1 MDKKV
6 SKDITDICRVEYSY
20 SNVMESSIAFKMNQ
34 SLLHVIIPAHGKSPY
49 LRQTIESAIKF
60 LPPEVPITVID
71 DASNEPEVENLVKEF
86 PRLQYIKNNKRLGIG
101 ENFNKSIDLS
111 IGEYTQICGSDDI
124 FLDNPLKELD
134 EQILNDIE
142 IAAIGFDVKV
152 IDKNGRS
159 VLTIPDLIKK
169 IIRPPLKKI
178 TIFQNDKIFS
188 NLMLG
193 DWLYFPAI
201 LWKTE
206 TLKQTK
212 FDGNFHT
219 AMDLDVFIRLLGND
233 QKIAFIKSKV
243 LGYRRH
249 NQSASSLYAK
259 SIGRFDEEFL
269 CHKNALDIA
278 RRKNWKTGAI
288 LAQLALT
295 VRLHAIMQSFLM
307 VFSSPSS
314 ALKVLVKALSP
325 IR

>member
-1 MDKKV
+1 M
-6 SKDITDICRVEYSY
+6 C
-20 SNVMESSIAFKMNQ
+20 ESSITNEMNQ
-34 SLLHVIIPAHGKSPY
+34 PLLHVMIPAYGKSPY
-49 LRQTIESAIKF
+49 LRQTLESAVKH
-60 LPPEVPITVID
+60 LPLEVPITVIED
-71 DASNEPEVENLVKEF
+71 PSSESSIESLVKEF
-86 PRLQYIKNNKRLGIG
+86 PRVQYQKNNERLGIG
-101 ENFNKSIDLS
+101 GNFNKSIELS
-111 IGEYTQICGSDDI
+111 TGVFTQICGSDDI
-124 FLDNPLKELD
+124 FLNNPLKDFDTEKLSQSD
-134 EQILNDIE
+134 
-142 IAAIGFDVKV
+142 IAAIGLDVEVINEKGKV
-152 IDKNGRS
+152 VK
-159 VLTIPDLIKK
+159 TIPDLVKRAL
-169 IIRPPLKKI
+169 RPSLKKS
-178 TIFQNDKIFS
+178 TVFKNNKIFS

-219 AMDLDVFIRLLGND
+219 AMDLDVFIRLLSND
-233 QKIAFIKSKV
+233 QKMAFIKSKV

-249 NQSASSLYAK
+249 SQSASSLYAK

-269 CHKNALDIA
+269 CHKNALEIA

-307 VFSSPSS
+307 VFTSPSS
-314 ALKVLVKALSP
+314 ALKVLVKAISP

>member
-1 MDKKV
+1 M
-6 SKDITDICRVEYSY
+6 C
-20 SNVMESSIAFKMNQ
+20 ESSITNEMNQ
-34 SLLHVIIPAHGKSPY
+34 PLLHVMIPAYGNSPY
-49 LRQTIESAIKF
+49 LRQTLESAVKH
-60 LPPEVPITVID
+60 LPLEVPITVIED
-71 DASNEPEVENLVKEF
+71 SSSESNIENLVKEF
-86 PRLQYIKNNKRLGIG
+86 SRVQYLKNNQRLGIG
-101 ENFNKSIDLS
+101 GNFNKSIELS
-111 IGEYTQICGSDDI
+111 TGVFTQICGSDDI
-124 FLDNPLKELD
+124 FLDNPLKDFDKEKLARDNISAVGLD
-134 EQILNDIE
+134 VEVINQAGKI
-142 IAAIGFDVKV
+142 VK
-152 IDKNGRS
+152 
-159 VLTIPDLIKK
+159 TIPDLVKRIL
-169 IIRPPLKKI
+169 RPSLKKI
-178 TIFQNDKIFS
+178 TIFQNNKIFS

-219 AMDLDVFIRLLGND
+219 AMDLDVFIRLLSSD
-233 QKIAFIKSKV
+233 QKVAFIKSKV

-249 NQSASSLYAK
+249 SQSASSLYAK

-269 CHKNALDIA
+269 CHKNALEIA
-278 RRKNWKTGAI
+278 RRKNWKTGAV

>member
-1 MDKKV
+1 
-6 SKDITDICRVEYSY
+6 
-20 SNVMESSIAFKMNQ
+20 MNQ
-34 SLLHVIIPAHGKSPY
+34 PLLHVMIPAYGKSPY
-49 LRQTIESAIKF
+49 LRQTLESAVKH
-60 LPPEVPITVID
+60 LPLEVPITVIED
-71 DASNEPEVENLVKEF
+71 PSIDSNIENLVREF
-86 PRLQYIKNNKRLGIG
+86 SRVQYLKNNERLGIG
-101 ENFNKSIDLS
+101 GNFNKSIELS
-111 IGEYTQICGSDDI
+111 TGVFTQICGSDDI
-124 FLDNPLKELD
+124 FLDDPLKEFDTEKLSQSD
-134 EQILNDIE
+134 
-142 IAAIGFDVKV
+142 IAAIGLDVEV
-152 IDKNGRS
+152 INENGKI
-159 VLTIPDLIKK
+159 VKTLPDLVKRTL
-169 IIRPPLKKI
+169 RPSLKKI
-178 TIFQNDKIFS
+178 TIFQNNKIFS

-201 LWKTE
+201 LWKTD

-219 AMDLDVFIRLLGND
+219 AMDLDVFIRLLSSD

-249 NQSASSLYAK
+249 SHSASSLYAK

-269 CHKNALDIA
+269 CHKNALEIA

>member
-1 MDKKV
+1 M
-6 SKDITDICRVEYSY
+6 C
-20 SNVMESSIAFKMNQ
+20 ESSITKEMNQ
-34 SLLHVIIPAHGKSPY
+34 PLLHVMIPAYGKSPY
-49 LRQTIESAIKF
+49 LRQTLESAVKH
-60 LPPEVPITVID
+60 LPLEVPITVIED
-71 DASNEPEVENLVKEF
+71 PSSESSIESLVKEF
-86 PRLQYIKNNKRLGIG
+86 PRVQYQKNNERLGIG
-101 ENFNKSIDLS
+101 GNFNKSIELS
-111 IGEYTQICGSDDI
+111 TGVFTQICGSDDI
-124 FLDNPLKELD
+124 FLDNPLKDFDTEKLSQPD
-134 EQILNDIE
+134 
-142 IAAIGFDVKV
+142 IAAVGLDVEVINEIGKIVK
-152 IDKNGRS
+152 
-159 VLTIPDLIKK
+159 TIPDLVKRIL
-169 IIRPPLKKI
+169 RPSLKKI
-178 TIFQNDKIFS
+178 TVFKNDKIFS
-188 NLMLG
+188 YLMIG

-206 TLKQTK
+206 RLKQTK

-219 AMDLDVFIRLLGND
+219 AMDLDVFIRLLSSD
-233 QKIAFIKSKV
+233 QKMAFIKSKV

-249 NQSASSLYAK
+249 SQSASSLYAK

-269 CHKNALDIA
+269 CHKNALEIA

>member
-1 MDKKV
+1 M
-6 SKDITDICRVEYSY
+6 C
-20 SNVMESSIAFKMNQ
+20 ESSITKEMNQ
-34 SLLHVIIPAHGKSPY
+34 PLLHVMIPAYGKSPY
-49 LRQTIESAIKF
+49 LRQTLESAVKH
-60 LPPEVPITVID
+60 LPLEVPITVIED
-71 DASNEPEVENLVKEF
+71 PSSESSIESLVKEF
-86 PRLQYIKNNKRLGIG
+86 PRVQYIKNNERLGIG
-101 ENFNKSIDLS
+101 GNFNKSIELS
-111 IGEYTQICGSDDI
+111 TGVFTQICGSDDI
-124 FLDNPLKELD
+124 FLNNPLND
-134 EQILNDIE
+134 FYTEQLSQSD
-142 IAAIGFDVKV
+142 IAAIGLDVEVINETGKV
-152 IDKNGRS
+152 VKT
-159 VLTIPDLIKK
+159 LPDLVKRTL
-169 IIRPPLKKI
+169 RPSLKKI

-219 AMDLDVFIRLLGND
+219 AMDLDVFIRLLSSD
-233 QKIAFIKSKV
+233 QKMAFIKSKA

-249 NQSASSLYAK
+249 SQSASSLYAK

-269 CHKNALDIA
+269 CHKNALEIA

-295 VRLHAIMQSFLM
+295 VRLHAIMQSLLM

>member
-1 MDKKV
+1 M
-6 SKDITDICRVEYSY
+6 C
-20 SNVMESSIAFKMNQ
+20 ESSITKEMNQ
-34 SLLHVIIPAHGKSPY
+34 PLLHVMIPAYGKSPY
-49 LRQTIESAIKF
+49 LRQTLESAVKH
-60 LPPEVPITVID
+60 LPLEVPISVIED
-71 DASNEPEVENLVKEF
+71 PSSESSIESLVKEF
-86 PRLQYIKNNKRLGIG
+86 PRVQYQKNNERLGIG
-101 ENFNKSIDLS
+101 GNFNKSIELS
-111 IGEYTQICGSDDI
+111 TGVFTQICGSDDI
-124 FLDNPLKELD
+124 FLDNPLKDFDTEKLSQPD
-134 EQILNDIE
+134 
-142 IAAIGFDVKV
+142 IAAVGLDVEV
-152 IDKNGRS
+152 INETGKI
-159 VLTIPDLIKK
+159 VKTIPDLVKRIL
-169 IIRPPLKKI
+169 RPSLKKI
-178 TIFQNDKIFS
+178 TVFKNDKIFS
-188 NLMLG
+188 NLMIG

-201 LWKTE
+201 FWKTE

-219 AMDLDVFIRLLGND
+219 AMDLDVFIRLLSSD
-233 QKIAFIKSKV
+233 QKMTFIKSKV

-249 NQSASSLYAK
+249 SQSASSLYAK

>member
-1 MDKKV
+1 M
-6 SKDITDICRVEYSY
+6 C
-20 SNVMESSIAFKMNQ
+20 ESSITKEMNQ
-34 SLLHVIIPAHGKSPY
+34 PLLHVMIPAYGKSPY
-49 LRQTIESAIKF
+49 LRQTLESAVKH
-60 LPPEVPITVID
+60 LPLEVPITVIED
-71 DASNEPEVENLVKEF
+71 PSSESSIESLVKEF
-86 PRLQYIKNNKRLGIG
+86 PRVQYQKNNERLGIG
-101 ENFNKSIDLS
+101 GNFNKSIELS
-111 IGEYTQICGSDDI
+111 TGVFTQICGSDDI
-124 FLDNPLKELD
+124 FLNNPL
-134 EQILNDIE
+134 NDFYTE
-142 IAAIGFDVKV
+142 KLSQSDIAAIGLDVEV
-152 IDKNGRS
+152 INENGNI
-159 VLTIPDLIKK
+159 VKTIPDLVKK
-169 IIRPPLKKI
+169 VLRPSLKKI
-178 TIFQNDKIFS
+178 TVFKNNKIFS

-219 AMDLDVFIRLLGND
+219 AMDLDVFIRLLSSD
-233 QKIAFIKSKV
+233 QKLAFIKSKT

-249 NQSASSLYAK
+249 SQSASSLYAK

-269 CHKNALDIA
+269 CHKNALEIA

-314 ALKVLVKALSP
+314 ALKVLVKAISP

>member
-1 MDKKV
+1 M
-6 SKDITDICRVEYSY
+6 C
-20 SNVMESSIAFKMNQ
+20 ESSITKEMNQ
-34 SLLHVIIPAHGKSPY
+34 PLLHVMIPAYGKSPY
-49 LRQTIESAIKF
+49 LRQTLESAVKH
-60 LPPEVPITVID
+60 LPLEVPITVIED
-71 DASNEPEVENLVKEF
+71 PSSESSIESLVKEF
-86 PRLQYIKNNKRLGIG
+86 PRVQYQKNSERLGIG
-101 ENFNKSIDLS
+101 GNFNKSIELS
-111 IGEYTQICGSDDI
+111 TGVFTQICGSDDI
-124 FLDNPLKELD
+124 FLDNPLKDFDTEKLSQPD
-134 EQILNDIE
+134 
-142 IAAIGFDVKV
+142 IAAVGLDVEV
-152 IDKNGRS
+152 INETGKI
-159 VLTIPDLIKK
+159 VKTIPDLVKRIL
-169 IIRPPLKKI
+169 RPSLKKI
-178 TIFQNDKIFS
+178 TVFKNDKIFS
-188 NLMLG
+188 NLMIG

-201 LWKTE
+201 FWKTE

-219 AMDLDVFIRLLGND
+219 AMDLDVFIRLLSSD
-233 QKIAFIKSKV
+233 QKLAFIKSKV

-249 NQSASSLYAK
+249 DQSASSLYAK

-314 ALKVLVKALSP
+314 ALKVLVKAISP

>member
-1 MDKKV
+1 M
-6 SKDITDICRVEYSY
+6 
-20 SNVMESSIAFKMNQ
+20 
-34 SLLHVIIPAHGKSPY
+34 IPAYGKSPY
-49 LRQTIESAIKF
+49 LRQTLESAVKHIP
-60 LPPEVPITVID
+60 LEVPITVIED
-71 DASNEPEVENLVKEF
+71 PSNESNIENLVKEF
-86 PRLQYIKNNKRLGIG
+86 SRVQYLKNNERLGIG
-101 ENFNKSIDLS
+101 GNFNKSIELS
-111 IGEYTQICGSDDI
+111 TGLFTQICGSDDI
-124 FLDNPLKELD
+124 FLNNPLKD
-134 EQILNDIE
+134 FYTEQLSQSN
-142 IAAIGFDVKV
+142 IAAIGLDVEV
-152 IDKNGRS
+152 INENGKI
-159 VLTIPDLIKK
+159 VKTIPDLVKK
-169 IIRPPLKKI
+169 VLRPSLKKI
-178 TIFQNDKIFS
+178 TVFKNNKIFS

-201 LWKTE
+201 LWKTD
-206 TLKQTK
+206 TLNRIK

-219 AMDLDVFIRLLGND
+219 AMDLDVFIRLLSSD
-233 QKIAFIKSKV
+233 QKMAFIKSKA

-249 NQSASSLYAK
+249 SQSASSLYAK

-269 CHKNALDIA
+269 CHKNALEIA

>member
-1 MDKKV
+1 
-6 SKDITDICRVEYSY
+6 
-20 SNVMESSIAFKMNQ
+20 
-34 SLLHVIIPAHGKSPY
+34 L
-49 LRQTIESAIKF
+49 ESAVKH
-60 LPPEVPITVID
+60 LPLEVPITVIED
-71 DASNEPEVENLVKEF
+71 PSSESSIESLVKEF
-86 PRLQYIKNNKRLGIG
+86 SRVQFVKNDQRLGIG
-101 ENFNKSIDLS
+101 GNFNKSIELS
-111 IGEYTQICGSDDI
+111 IGVFTQICGSDDI
-124 FLDNPLKELD
+124 FLDNPLKDFDKDKLV
-134 EQILNDIE
+134 QSNIS
-142 IAAIGFDVKV
+142 AIGLDVEVINETGKV
-152 IDKNGRS
+152 VK
-159 VLTIPDLIKK
+159 TIPDLVKRIL
-169 IIRPPLKKI
+169 RPSLKKI
-178 TIFQNDKIFS
+178 TIFQNNKIFS

-201 LWKTE
+201 LWKTD

-219 AMDLDVFIRLLGND
+219 AMDLDILIRLLNAD
-233 QKIAFIKSKV
+233 EKIAFIKSKV

-249 NQSASSLYAK
+249 DQSASSLYAK

-278 RRKNWKTGAI
+278 RRKNWKTGAF

>member
-1 MDKKV
+1 M
-6 SKDITDICRVEYSY
+6 C
-20 SNVMESSIAFKMNQ
+20 ESSITREMNQ
-34 SLLHVIIPAHGKSPY
+34 PLLHVMIPAYGKSPY
-49 LRQTIESAIKF
+49 LRQTLESAVKH
-60 LPPEVPITVID
+60 LPLEVPITVIED
-71 DASNEPEVENLVKEF
+71 PSSESRIESLVKEF
-86 PRLQYIKNNKRLGIG
+86 SRVQFVKNNERLGIG
-101 ENFNKSIDLS
+101 GNFNKSIELS
-111 IGEYTQICGSDDI
+111 TGVFTQICGSDDI
-124 FLDNPLKELD
+124 FLNNPLKDFYTEKLSQSD
-134 EQILNDIE
+134 
-142 IAAIGFDVKV
+142 IAAIGLDVEV
-152 IDKNGRS
+152 INESGKI
-159 VLTIPDLIKK
+159 VKTIPDLVKK
-169 IIRPPLKKI
+169 VLRPSLKKI
-178 TIFQNDKIFS
+178 TVFKNNKIFS

-201 LWKTE
+201 LWKTD
-206 TLKQTK
+206 TLNRIK

-219 AMDLDVFIRLLGND
+219 AMDLDVFIRLLSND
-233 QKIAFIKSKV
+233 QKLAFIKSKV

-249 NQSASSLYAK
+249 SQSASSLYAK

-278 RRKNWKTGAI
+278 RRKNWKTGAF

>member
-1 MDKKV
+1 M
-6 SKDITDICRVEYSY
+6 C
-20 SNVMESSIAFKMNQ
+20 ESSITKEMNQ
-34 SLLHVIIPAHGKSPY
+34 PLLHVMIPAYGKSPY
-49 LRQTIESAIKF
+49 LRQTLESAVKH
-60 LPPEVPITVID
+60 LPLEVPISVIED
-71 DASNEPEVENLVKEF
+71 PSSESSIESLVKEF
-86 PRLQYIKNNKRLGIG
+86 PRVQYQKNNERLGIG
-101 ENFNKSIDLS
+101 GNFNKSIELS
-111 IGEYTQICGSDDI
+111 TGVFTQICGSDDI
-124 FLDNPLKELD
+124 FLDNPLKDFDTEKLS
-134 EQILNDIE
+134 QSS
-142 IAAIGFDVKV
+142 IAAIGLDVEVISENGKV
-152 IDKNGRS
+152 VK
-159 VLTIPDLIKK
+159 TIPDLVKRTL
-169 IIRPPLKKI
+169 RPSLKKI
-178 TIFQNDKIFS
+178 TIFQNNKIFS

-212 FDGNFHT
+212 FDGNFNT
-219 AMDLDVFIRLLGND
+219 AMDLDIFIRLLSSD
-233 QKIAFIKSKV
+233 KKLAFIKSKT

-249 NQSASSLYAK
+249 SQSASSLYAK

-269 CHKNALDIA
+269 CHKNALEIA

-314 ALKVLVKALSP
+314 ALKVLVKAISP